1 MWGYTENADFFIKNN
16 KSKMIKRSET
26 KENVSDLFII
36 LIESI
41 LLRIGKC
48 FLNKNLDL
56 MREIWYNKY
65 ATQLN
70 NWANYKRSVLL
81 WKKHILFLAFSC
93 GLSKLCRSNWSYV
106 FFGALT
112 LVGALFI
119 FKYELGDGDS
129 DSYNW

>member
-56 MREIWYNKY
+56 MREIW
-65 ATQLN
+65 
-70 NWANYKRSVLL
+70 
-81 WKKHILFLAFSC
+81 
-93 GLSKLCRSNWSYV
+93 
-106 FFGALT
+106 
-112 LVGALFI
+112 
-119 FKYELGDGDS
+119 
-129 DSYNW
+129 